1 MQLPGAERAFIDPP
15 KLRDYLLSPEHPVGR
30 TKAGFFASLGFS
42 RSAWPVLR
50 TVLLDL
56 AIHGEAA
63 IGPANAHGQK
73 YEVRGTIEG
82 PSGREARI
90 LSVWIILNSE
100 DFPRL
105 VTAYP
110 EETP

>member
-1 MQLPGAERAFIDPP
+1 VQLPGAERAFIDPA

-30 TKAGFFASLGFS
+30 TKARFFAALGFI

-56 AIHGEAA
+56 ALRGEAV
-63 IGPANAHGQK
+63 IGPTNAHGQK
-73 YEVRGTIEG
+73 YEVCGTIQG
-82 PSGREARI
+82 PSGREAQI
-90 LSVWIILNSE
+90 VSIWIILNGE
-100 DFPRL
+100 DFPRF

-110 EETP
+110 EGTP